1 MRAHLREKETHAT
14 ERDSRVRT
22 FERTRPMTRR
32 AREKEMHD
40 TYDFLVLNMSIAHFK
55 CLEVCRTVVRCSCRL
70 PCEYLPVKTWRS
82 FHYHCMSPT
91 QSGVK
96 KPVFLRHLGILNS
109 PKFAPKLSTKM
120 NHFVD
125 PRKKHEFNQK
135 GGFGRTLKV
144 HEDCQLL
151 KVYEK
156 GFSQRQMLLIFEIQN
171 LIWWHVWPPAQVCC
185 KKSPTPPIFMY
196 ILIYTRYIYIYIYI
210 YIYVYIYIQSWK
222 NIKKRQH

>member
-1 MRAHLREKETHAT
+1 
-14 ERDSRVRT
+14 
-22 FERTRPMTRR
+22 MTRR

-55 CLEVCRTVVRCSCRL
+55 CLEVYGTVVSCSCRL
-70 PCEYLPVKTWRS
+70 PCQPLPVKSWRS

-109 PKFAPKLSTKM
+109 PKFAPKISTKM

-125 PRKKHEFNQK
+125 PRKKHGFNQK

-144 HEDCQLL
+144 DENCYLL
-151 KVYEK
+151 KVYKK
-156 GFSQRQMLLIFEIQN
+156 GFSQRQMLLMFEIQN
-171 LIWWHVWPPAQVCC
+171 MIWWQTFDHRHKCAEKVP
-185 KKSPTPPIFMY
+185 SP
-196 ILIYTRYIYIYIYI
+196 RYR
-210 YIYVYIYIQSWK
+210 S
-222 NIKKRQH
+222 